1 MTLYSTLTPRV
12 SSIYQNQDHPSA
24 DEWQSHHA
32 VQLQKKYI
40 LIDRKWSLDIAAVTA
55 IAVSA
60 IGL

>member
-24 DEWQSHHA
+24 DERQSHHA